1 VGISQLLKGTPRAV
15 PDSEHGC
22 GKRWRSD
29 IVASYGRDTD
39 VDEVEQSM
47 ELIMMGRGM
56 KKAQCAMLLCSR

>member
-1 VGISQLLKGTPRAV
+1 
-15 PDSEHGC
+15 
-22 GKRWRSD
+22 
-29 IVASYGRDTD
+29 VASYGRDTD